1 MSVLEVI
8 IRNNDSELVHPII
21 TSLIDKKWKHFV
33 HRVLI
38 QRFLLT
44 FAYLIIFLITTI
56 AQQSQPKSVIE
67 KKMILIQFLSILL
80 LDNR

>member
-8 IRNNDSELVHPII
+8 VRNNDSELVHPII

-33 HRVLI
+33 YRILI

-44 FAYLIIFLITTI
+44 FAYLLIFLIKTI
-56 AQQSQPKSVIE
+56 FEQSQPKSVNT
-67 KKMILIQFLSILL
+67 KKENSIQFFSISL
-80 LDNR
+80 LDKR

>member
-33 HRVLI
+33 YRILI
-38 QRFLLT
+38 QRFILT
-44 FAYLIIFLITTI
+44 FVYLMIFLITTI
-56 AQQSQPKSVIE
+56 FEQSQPKSVIM
-67 KKMILIQFLSILL
+67 KKIFLFNSFDFIS
-80 LDNR
+80 R